1 MHTNNME
8 PTSGRVEAKHYL
20 IQIQGNL
27 PERWSIWFN
36 SMEIDVE
43 IREDGEKITTLRGI
57 LPDQAAL
64 FGVLERIRDLGL
76 ALLMVR
82 IQEEEA

>member
-1 MHTNNME
+1 VDKYNMGQN
-8 PTSGRVEAKHYL
+8 TDRVESKHYL

-27 PERWSIWFN
+27 PKRWSAWFN
-36 SMEIDVE
+36 SMEIDVQT
-43 IREDGEKITTLRGI
+43 REDGEKITTLKGV